1 LVKVKVLFVGELQVV
16 VDVFGWKFP
25 FGCVVEYH
33 IFMQTHQHCKFW
45 ENFVFDQLAFGLVS
59 ISAVKVVTLS
69 VLTRWSQVTLKQS
82 KAQKVRICQVIKYC
96 VSKEL
101 KLLVIAL
108 ELVKC
113 LSTSVRQSF
122 QQQ

>member
-1 LVKVKVLFVGELQVV
+1 
-16 VDVFGWKFP
+16 
-25 FGCVVEYH
+25 
-33 IFMQTHQHCKFW
+33 MQTHQHRKLG
-45 ENFVFDQLAFGLVS
+45 ENFVFDQLAFGLVG

-69 VLTRWSQVTLKQS
+69 VLTRWSQVTLEQS